1 MPRTKKAQTIAP
13 AEEKEQLV
21 VETQEVEKKEKPA
34 QKKSSAKKST
44 KKAEEGKKSAAKK
57 PATKKVAN
65 KPAAENTAEKAAEK
79 TAEKTAEKAAK
90 KPTANKKAAK
100 KPAKQAATSAS
111 AVEETVVPAPKTSK
125 KAKSSRKKKAGKKTA
140 APKAQRRSAQKA
152 LIEQAKEVKIERIV
166 ETSMEN
172 ERKKQILETAL
183 AKIKAQEEEDARR
196 EEFEA
201 QKRAR
206 RKISFYFNFF
216 ASLGIM
222 LLMIGLFFVV
232 INRLTFANE
241 VQRAIPTYNPQEA
254 SLANWLVTMTYFLFG
269 STMLLTG
276 LVVGLFILSTLSKWK
291 YQQTG
296 EISSVHE
303 ATWMVSLMTFVSSI
317 IALALSIVV
326 LVLTN
331 SYYTVFATSG
341 NAFWTLF
348 PVIADVVAFGLTLTI
363 MILAIN
369 ANKKLKS

>member
-34 QKKSSAKKST
+34 QKKTSAKKST

-65 KPAAENTAEKAAEK
+65 KPAAENTAEKA
-79 TAEKTAEKAAK
+79 TEKTAEKAAK
-90 KPTANKKAAK
+90 KP
-100 KPAKQAATSAS
+100 AKQAAASAS

-196 EEFEA
+196 EELEA

-206 RKISFYFNFF
+206 RKFSFYFNFF

-341 NAFWTLF
+341 NEFWTLF

>member
-34 QKKSSAKKST
+34 QKKTSAKKST

-65 KPAAENTAEKAAEK
+65 KPATENTAEKA
-79 TAEKTAEKAAK
+79 AEKTAEKAAK

-100 KPAKQAATSAS
+100 KPAKQATASAS

-140 APKAQRRSAQKA
+140 APKAQRRRAQKA

-206 RKISFYFNFF
+206 RKFSFYFNFF

>member
-21 VETQEVEKKEKPA
+21 VETQETEKKAKPA
-34 QKKSSAKKST
+34 QKKTSAKKST
-44 KKAEEGKKSAAKK
+44 KKAEEGKVGAAKKTAAKK
-57 PATKKVAN
+57 PAEKPAEKATE
-65 KPAAENTAEKAAEK
+65 KPAAK
-79 TAEKTAEKAAK
+79 
-90 KPTANKKAAK
+90 KKAAK
-100 KPAKQAATSAS
+100 KPAKQADASAS

-125 KAKSSRKKKAGKKTA
+125 KAKSSRKKKASKKTA

-152 LIEQAKEVKIERIV
+152 LIEQAKEVRIERIV
-166 ETSMEN
+166 ENSMEN
-172 ERKKQILETAL
+172 ARKKQILETAL

-196 EEFEA
+196 EELES
-201 QKRAR
+201 QKKAR
-206 RKISFYFNFF
+206 RKFSFCFNFF

-222 LLMIGLFFVV
+222 LLMIGLFFVIV
-232 INRLTFANE
+232 NRLTFANE

-276 LVVGLFILSTLSKWK
+276 LVVGLFILSTLSKLK

-296 EISSVHE
+296 EITSVHE